1 MTTINDLPAL
11 TVFEDSAMSLTD
23 GVIDAPIV
31 MGDRVRVMRG
41 EFNYLEGSV
50 IALSDTHACVKLR
63 VFGHWFDHDFSLPD
77 LGKLG

>member
-11 TVFEDSAMSLTD
+11 TVFEDSAMSLAD

-41 EFNYLEGSV
+41 EFNDLEGIV

-63 VFGHWFDHDFSLPD
+63 VFGHWFDRDFALPD